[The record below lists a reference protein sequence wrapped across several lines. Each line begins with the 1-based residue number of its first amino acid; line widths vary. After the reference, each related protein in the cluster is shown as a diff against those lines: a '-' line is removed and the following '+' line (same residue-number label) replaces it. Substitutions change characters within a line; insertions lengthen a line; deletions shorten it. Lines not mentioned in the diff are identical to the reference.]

1 MRDDAEPVLRVLCVD
16 DNRDTADS
24 IAALLEIA
32 GFEARACYDGP
43 TALAVATKFLPE
55 ACVLDLNMP
64 LMPGDELGQRIRRS
78 ACGLGTLLV
87 ALTGLP
93 EDEARRRASDAGF
106 DLFLTKPV
114 DPDRLANV
122 LIDIAILRAPL
133 TSHPSAQI
141 ASPEPRTPPSE

>member
-1 MRDDAEPVLRVLCVD
+1 MRDDAETVLRVLCVD
-16 DNRDTADS
+16 DNRDTADT

-43 TALAVATKFLPE
+43 TALAIAEKFLPE

-64 LMPGDELGQRIRRS
+64 EMPGDELGKRIRQS
-78 ACGLGTLLV
+78 PCGLGTLLV

-133 TSHPSAQI
+133 SSHPSAFV
-141 ASPEPRTPPSE
+141 PLPPPRNPPDG

>member
-1 MRDDAEPVLRVLCVD
+1 MRDDTEAVLRVLCVD
-16 DNRDTADS
+16 DDRDTADS

-32 GFEARACYDGP
+32 GFEVRACYDGR
-43 TALAVATKFLPE
+43 TALAVAETFLPE

-64 LMPGDELGQRIRRS
+64 VMAGDELGRRIRQS
-78 ACGLGTLLV
+78 VCGLGTLLV

-93 EDEARRRASDAGF
+93 EDEARRRVSDAGF

-114 DPDRLANV
+114 DPERLANV

-133 TSHPSAQI
+133 SSHPSAQI
-141 ASPEPRTPPSE
+141 VYPPPRTPPLD

>member
-1 MRDDAEPVLRVLCVD
+1 MRDDNETVLRVLCVD
-16 DNRDTADS
+16 DNRDTADT
-24 IAALLEIA
+24 IAVLLGIA

-43 TALAVATKFLPE
+43 TALAVAETFLPE

-64 LMPGDELGQRIRRS
+64 LMAGDELGQRIRQTPG
-78 ACGLGTLLV
+78 GLGTLLV

-93 EDEARRRASDAGF
+93 EDEARRRSAEAGF

-122 LIDIAILRAPL
+122 LIDIAILRAPFS
-133 TSHPSAQI
+133 SHPSAHV
-141 ASPEPRTPPSE
+141 AVPPPRTQPVG